1 VLRRCKRLM
10 HLRYPFSG
18 RFPRCGLQ
26 SGRSAFHQIRSFR
39 FRPLL
44 DVRSSRTV
52 NRKRSFAGLV
62 SLFSIVVGMY
72 IRLSIDVSHPQ
83 RSIQLPLLNVAR
95 YDHPELTET
104 YVGSR
109 CWLNRLFSRVAALA
123 IGIKYYAVK
132 SRLVFYAGQRSVI
145 AVVNYLDG
153 LPGAR
158 LDRDRRPSRDRVLS
172 CRCLTMRDDRAPS
185 CRRACSWAD

>member
-1 VLRRCKRLM
+1 MPPMVLSE
-10 HLRYPFSG
+10 SG
-18 RFPRCGLQ
+18 L
-26 SGRSAFHQIRSFR
+26 STFHQFRYFR
-39 FRPLL
+39 FRLLL
-44 DVRSSRTV
+44 DVQSFRTV

-83 RSIQLPLLNVAR
+83 RSIQLPLLNIAR

-104 YVGSR
+104 YVISR
-109 CWLNRLFSRVAALA
+109 CGLNGLFSRVAALA

-132 SRLVFYAGQRSVI
+132 SRLVFYAGQRAVI

-158 LDRDRRPSRDRVLS
+158 LD
-172 CRCLTMRDDRAPS
+172 
-185 CRRACSWAD
+185 